1 MKQGMD
7 IKEMIAVIKKQSD
20 QCRDYTRSASC
31 LVLEPDGKTLTLD
44 TGKSI
49 ERFGMTDIF
58 HSQLGTSLE
67 IPAKYYE
74 KCREK
79 DPALLAYNC
88 NKWLSKSGKT
98 HMIRTFHYGDQ
109 RPDVARAFLSDK
121 YRPFDNGPVAAAVLG
136 MFMDR
141 DRYVVASCSLTE
153 SNMYI
158 KLLDRERVAEVAPGD
173 LVEGGIIVQ
182 NSEVGRGVTAVKP
195 FLNRLVCKNG
205 MVVNELAAKRR
216 HVGRRMDPLEDYTIY
231 SKDTLKLEDRAFIA
245 KLRDAANFSM
255 QEVTFQRAIDIMKG
269 AKEAKLTGNVSKV
282 VEMAG
287 RDYGIT
293 KQEQEKVFNYFLLGD
308 EGLGTDPSLYGLA
321 NAVTRTAQ
329 DAASYDRATE
339 LEETGFAMFSVSPAK
354 WKSWNA

>member
-44 TGKSI
+44 NNGSI
-49 ERFGMTDIF
+49 ERFGMTEIF
-58 HSQLGTSLE
+58 HSQLGASLD

-79 DPALLAYNC
+79 KPDLLAFNV
-88 NKWLSKSGKT
+88 NTWLSASGKRQLV
-98 HMIRTFHYGDQ
+98 RTFRYKDQ
-109 RPDVARAFLSDK
+109 RPDVARAYLSDR
-121 YRPFDNGPVAAAVLG
+121 YRIFDNAPIAARILS

-141 DRYVVASCSLTE
+141 DRYVVASCSVTE

-158 KLLDRERVAEVAPGD
+158 KLLDRQRQAEVSPGD
-173 LVEGGIIVQ
+173 IVEGGIIVQ
-182 NSEVGRGVTAVKP
+182 NSEIGRGLTSVRP

-205 MVVNELAAKRR
+205 MVVDELAAKRR
-216 HVGRRMDPLEDYTIY
+216 HVGRRIDPLEDVTIY
-231 SKDTLKLEDRAFIA
+231 SQHTLDLDDQAF
-245 KLRDAANFSM
+245 LGRLTDAAVFSM
-255 QEVTFQRAIDIMKG
+255 SEVTFQRAVDTMKN
-269 AKEAKLTGNVSKV
+269 AKDAKLTGNVSQV
-282 VEMAG
+282 IELAS
-287 RDYGIT
+287 RDFGIT
-293 KQEQEKVFNYFLLGD
+293 KQEQESVFNYFLLGD

-329 DAASYDRATE
+329 DVESYDRATE
-339 LEETGFAMFSVSPAK
+339 LEKTGYAMLTVSPAK
-354 WKSWNA
+354 WKNWNA